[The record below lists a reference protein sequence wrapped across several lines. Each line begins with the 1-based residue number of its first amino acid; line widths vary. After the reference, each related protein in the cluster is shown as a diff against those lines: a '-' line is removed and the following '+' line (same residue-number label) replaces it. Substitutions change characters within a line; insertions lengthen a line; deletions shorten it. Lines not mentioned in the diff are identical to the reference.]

1 MNNPFTKNKYY
12 IFMKKL
18 IICLTAYF
26 TLSTAIKAQTVVPY
40 LKKNGKYVLVNATT
54 MKPIANSKQFDEA
67 DELEGGFWQLCIG
80 KNCGLYNK
88 QGKQLLPPKKLIFRE
103 QLQGNFF
110 KSFQASEFAGD
121 GITGLYGLVDTS
133 GLEIVPTKY
142 QYIWNFQEG
151 LISFSTYEGNHGFID
166 KKGKVTIQGI
176 KGNVYAFS
184 NGVAKVEHYLPNNSK
199 VYYYIDKTGK
209 TILKP
214 SMNDVEWYEDFFEE
228 VASFKQKSTDLTGL
242 INIKGEIALKPQF
255 QEISYFSN
263 GMAAAKLNDKYGFI
277 NKAGTFIIKNEY
289 DEFKSFEK
297 ELILVKKGKFYGA
310 IDSKGKEIIP
320 FKYEELE
327 EYKDG
332 LLIFS
337 YKGRYDFYNSN
348 GQLIFDI
355 TINEDENDNVG
366 SVAYGYAIISLAKET
381 LLINAQGKQIK
392 IPNAENDGTIIKT
405 PNYIQVIYAGGSE
418 FKNYFISMSGKVYK
432 Q

>member
-1 MNNPFTKNKYY
+1 
-12 IFMKKL
+12 MKKL

-40 LKKNGKYVLVNATT
+40 LKKNGKYVLVDATT
-54 MKPIANSKQFDEA
+54 MKPIANAKEFDEA
-67 DELEGGFWQLCIG
+67 YEIEGGFWQLCIG
-80 KNCGLYNK
+80 ENCGLYNK
-88 QGKQLLPPKKLIFRE
+88 QGKQLLKPKKLIFRE
-103 QLQGNFF
+103 QLQDNLF
-110 KSFQASEFAGD
+110 KSFQSTGSDA
-121 GITGLYGLVDTS
+121 ITGLYGLIDTS
-133 GLEIVPTKY
+133 GIELVPTKY
-142 QYIWNFQEG
+142 QHIWNLQEG
-151 LISFSTYEGNHGFID
+151 LIGFSTQEGKNGFID
-166 KKGKVTIQGI
+166 KKGKVVIQGI

-184 NGVAKVEHYLPNNSK
+184 NGLAKVDDYLPNNSK
-199 VYYYIDKTGK
+199 LNYYIDKTGK

-228 VASFKQKSTDLTGL
+228 VASFKQKSTGLMGL
-242 INIKGEIALKPQF
+242 IDKKGQVVIKPKF
-255 QEISYFSN
+255 QDISYFNN
-263 GMAAAKLNDKYGFI
+263 GLAAAKLNDKYGFI
-277 NKAGTFIIKNEY
+277 NKTGSIVIKNEY
-289 DEFKSFEK
+289 DEFKSFEQ

-348 GQLIFDI
+348 GQLVFDI

-392 IPNAENDGTIIKT
+392 IPNPENDGTIIKT